1 MDPISNHRRRHTR
14 QLAHGARKHLRRRA
28 PDNVAAN
35 TVSRQRGF
43 TLIEM
48 MIVIAIVGILA
59 AIAYPSYTDYV
70 KRAHRS
76 DIAGLLTETAQQ
88 LERFYSRNGQ
98 YSDVAGPPAVVLEIT
113 QGNRVYALV
122 AEREVQAFK
131 LIATP
136 VAAGMMSGDKCG
148 GFVMDGVGRRAN
160 VGAWEVSEVCWGR

>member
-1 MDPISNHRRRHTR
+1 
-14 QLAHGARKHLRRRA
+14 
-28 PDNVAAN
+28 VAAN
-35 TVSRQRGF
+35 TVRRQSAF

-76 DIAGLLTETAQQ
+76 DITGLLTETAQQ

-98 YSDVAGPPAVVLEIT
+98 YSDVAGPPAVGLEIT

-122 AEREVQAFK
+122 AERDVQAFK
-131 LIATP
+131 LTATP
-136 VAAGMMSGDKCG
+136 IAVGMMSRDKCG
-148 GFVMDGVGRRAN
+148 GFVLDN
-160 VGAWEVSEVCWGR
+160 VGKRDNLNVAGGATPQLCWGR